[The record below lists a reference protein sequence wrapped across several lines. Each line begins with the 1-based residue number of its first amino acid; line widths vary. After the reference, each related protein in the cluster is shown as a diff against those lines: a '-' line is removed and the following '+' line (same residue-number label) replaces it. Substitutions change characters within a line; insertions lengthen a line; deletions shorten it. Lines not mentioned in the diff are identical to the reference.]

1 MVFFLVNNTFHLYD
15 ARILAKDLIS
25 YNCGLIQVPYS
36 LNPIYSDQFFK
47 KTFVF
52 ERLAYTHEYFNDW
65 PKKLIPNLL
74 KNRCKIK
81 NIKNSLKPEK
91 EDILFIF
98 TETELLN
105 QLLVKKFK
113 KAGCRIYLIEDG
125 TAAYIFYNLL
135 SDKLSKRALLLKN
148 IIRCIYG
155 IKGYNPYVKSGYF
168 YPMMSDRYFSGAC
181 FFMPII
187 INRKIPVIN
196 LNKNIISEFNQN
208 SSALF
213 LTEPLY
219 NFYIDLE
226 TYFISIDSILSII
239 TSKFSIVYLKSH
251 PDEINS
257 GVDLQIG
264 KIAEKYPNVKV
275 IFTKDIIENIVTALK
290 VSYAISFF
298 STALKN
304 LIFYSIEPI
313 YLFHLIDYLEELDAS
328 KQLKLFLTTLNY
340 NFPKSFDEISPG
352 YRSGLLEKIN
362 KGINI
367 HELVDHD
374 LLNSE

>member
-1 MVFFLVNNTFHLYD
+1 
-15 ARILAKDLIS
+15 
-25 YNCGLIQVPYS
+25 
-36 LNPIYSDQFFK
+36 
-47 KTFVF
+47 
-52 ERLAYTHEYFNDW
+52 
-65 PKKLIPNLL
+65 
-74 KNRCKIK
+74 
-81 NIKNSLKPEK
+81 
-91 EDILFIF
+91 
-98 TETELLN
+98 
-105 QLLVKKFK
+105 
-113 KAGCRIYLIEDG
+113 
-125 TAAYIFYNLL
+125 
-135 SDKLSKRALLLKN
+135 
-148 IIRCIYG
+148 
-155 IKGYNPYVKSGYF
+155 
-168 YPMMSDRYFSGAC
+168 
-181 FFMPII
+181 MPIL
-187 INRKIPVIN
+187 INRQIPVIN
-196 LNKNIISEFNQN
+196 LNKNIKSEFNQN
-208 SSALF
+208 STALF